1 MRLTIFSIFLPLVVF
16 FSGCAPEIGVR
27 MRPPSLPEPTSLA
40 DAAEVTNPVRVRVGN
55 FVDARS
61 SQSLVAI
68 DGRKVM
74 TEGSPAQVVEEGFTR
89 YLKQAGARIAVLN
102 APSIEGEIVD
112 WTAVVDSA
120 FPTSEVRSSA
130 RLKVVVRDSKAHPI
144 YRATFT
150 GESTANHPMMDQEVV
165 QQALGQSMGS
175 AIEAA
180 VRDPE
185 FVAQLSKGRID

>member
-1 MRLTIFSIFLPLVVF
+1 MRSIIISSLLSLVAIV
-16 FSGCAPEIGVR
+16 SGCAPEIGVR
-27 MRPPSLPEPTSLA
+27 MRPPSLPEPTAIA
-40 DAAEVTNPVRVRVGN
+40 DAAEVTNPIRVRVGN

-61 SQSLVAI
+61 NQSLVAI

-74 TEGSPAQVVEEGFTR
+74 TEGSPGKVVEEGFAR
-89 YLKQAGARIAVLN
+89 YLQRAGARIAVLN
-102 APSIEGEIVD
+102 APSIEGEILD
-112 WTAVVDSA
+112 WTAVVHSE
-120 FPTSEVRSSA
+120 FPTSEVRSAA

-150 GESTANHPMMDQEVV
+150 GESTANHPMMDQDVV
-165 QQALGQSMGS
+165 KQALGQSMGS

>member
-1 MRLTIFSIFLPLVVF
+1 MRSTIISIFLPFVVIV
-16 FSGCAPEIGVR
+16 SGCAPEIGVR
-27 MRPPSLPEPTSLA
+27 MRPPSLPEPTAIA
-40 DAAEVTNPVRVRVGN
+40 DAAEVTNPIRVRVGS

-61 SQSLVAI
+61 NQSLVAI

-74 TEGSPAQVVEEGFTR
+74 TEGEPGKVVEEGFAR
-89 YLKQAGARIAVLN
+89 YLQRAGARIAVLN
-102 APSIEGEIVD
+102 APSIEGEILD
-112 WTAVVDSA
+112 WTAVVHSA
-120 FPTSEVRSSA
+120 FPTSEVRSAA

-150 GESTANHPMMDQEVV
+150 GESTVNHPMMDQDVV